1 MIRKIVL
8 SLVAILSCGAMA
20 MAQNKQV
27 TGTVTDPEGTAM
39 AGVTVQVEGT
49 LNATATNAAGQ
60 YSISAPAEANLVF
73 SYIGMAT
80 QTQPVGQRSVI
91 DVTMQSDS
99 QVMEDV
105 VVTAFGATKREAF
118 TGSAAE
124 VKAEDIAKVQT
135 SNVAQSLAGKVAGLQ
150 LVNASGK
157 PGSAP
162 SIRIRGFS
170 SINASQEPL
179 YVVDGIPYDGDL
191 NNINPA
197 DIESM
202 TVQKDATS
210 TSLYGARGA
219 NGVVMITTKRSK
231 SRDAIVNV
239 DAKWGV
245 TSKALQN
252 YDYITNPAEYYE
264 VYYSALNN
272 YLMNAQG
279 LDAIAANAK
288 ANQMITATSTNGGLA
303 YQIFNVPSNQYFIGL
318 DGKVNPRATM
328 GNVVN
333 YKGEDYLLTA
343 DNWDEEGYSAGFRQE
358 YNASVA
364 GSTDRMSMY
373 ASFGYLKDEGIV
385 SNTDMY
391 RYTARLRADYQAK
404 KWLSIGGNASF
415 SNYEWNQLSDEGASG
430 STGNVFA
437 FTSNIAPIYPVY
449 LRNPDGSKK
458 IDSNGHVMYDYG
470 DGMNAGLSR
479 PYLSQGN
486 ALSQVLLDKA
496 YTEGNAFTG
505 TAYAEAT
512 IIKGLKVRFNVGTG
526 LDEYR
531 GTDMSNP
538 YYGQFATQGGT
549 LSKSHGRTFYLNT
562 QELITY
568 NTTFCQDHSLDVM
581 AGHEYY
587 YKKAYSLSAYKTNL
601 FDVDYD
607 ELNGVIKDPGSS
619 ASGRSMYNTEGY
631 FGRIQYDYDGRI
643 FVNGS
648 YRRDASSNFHPD
660 HRWGNFW
667 SAGAGWLINK
677 ERWFNVSW
685 INMLKVKASIGSQG
699 NDGIGSFLYTDR
711 YSIVNDGAG
720 NVSLNWTGYGNKDIT
735 WETNTNMNVG
745 VDFGM
750 FNGRL
755 SGTVEY
761 FTRKTTDMLY
771 SFGVPGHL
779 GFLSYYD
786 NVGDM
791 KNSGIEIDV
800 QGVLV
805 NTKNVRWSVN
815 ANATHVKNKVLKI
828 ADENKS
834 IGVQGHAG
842 FESGNK
848 FIGEG
853 LSLYTFY
860 LPMYAGTDKETGEP
874 MWYKDEYEYDEN
886 GNVMRDETKSP
897 IVKNR
902 TVTKTY
908 SEATDYLCG
917 AAVPDLYGGFGTSI
931 EFYGVDFGVNF
942 TYQIG
947 GLTYDGQ
954 YASQMSSP
962 TSGSTGTN
970 IHRDIYTAWSQKG
983 EENNVPRWQYNDQ
996 YSASS
1001 SDRFL
1006 TSASYLN
1013 IQNAQLGY
1021 TIPAKLTKK
1030 FGVSM
1035 LRVYVAADNI
1045 WYWSKRQGLD
1055 PRQSFSGGSSAAY
1068 YAPVRT
1074 ISGGINIQF

>member
-1 MIRKIVL
+1 
-8 SLVAILSCGAMA
+8 MA
-20 MAQNKQV
+20 LAQNKQV
-27 TGTVTDPEGTAM
+27 TGTVTDPEGNALV
-39 AGVTVQVEGT
+39 GVTVVVEGT
-49 LNATATNAAGQ
+49 TNAAGTNASGQ
-60 YSISAPAEANLVF
+60 YSISAPAGANLQF

-80 QTQPVGQRSVI
+80 QTVPVGQRSVI
-91 DVTMQSDS
+91 DVTMQHDS
-99 QVMEDV
+99 QVMDDV

-124 VKAEDIAKVQT
+124 VKAEDISKVQN

-150 LVNASGK
+150 LVNSSGK

-162 SIRIRGFS
+162 SIRLRGFS
-170 SINASQEPL
+170 SINAGQEPL

-219 NGVVMITTKRSK
+219 NGVIMITTKRSK
-231 SRDAIVNV
+231 SRDAIINV

-245 TSKALQN
+245 TSKAVQN

-272 YLMNAQG
+272 YLQRAQKM
-279 LDAIAANAK
+279 DPIAANAR
-288 ANQMITATSTNGGLA
+288 ANQMLTATSTNGGLG
-303 YQIFNVPSNQYFIGL
+303 YQIFTVPTNQYFIGL
-318 DGKVNPRATM
+318 DGKVNPRATL
-328 GNVVN
+328 GRVIN
-333 YKGEDYLLTA
+333 YNNEDYYLTA
-343 DNWDEEGYSAGFRQE
+343 DNWDDEGYKTGLRQE

-364 GSTDRMSMY
+364 GSTDRISMY
-373 ASFGYLKDEGIV
+373 GSFGYLKDEGIV
-385 SNTDMY
+385 DNTDMF

-404 KWLSIGGNASF
+404 KWLSIGGNASYT
-415 SNYEWNQLSDEGASG
+415 NYRWNNLSDEGSSG

-458 IDSNGHVMYDYG
+458 IDQYGNTMYDYG
-470 DGMNAGLSR
+470 DGMNAGLQR
-479 PYLSQGN
+479 PYLPQGN
-486 ALSQVLLDKA
+486 ALSQVILNKN

-505 TAYAEAT
+505 TAYVEAT
-512 IIKGLKVRFNVGTG
+512 IVKGLKARFNVGTG

-531 GTDMSNP
+531 GTSMQNP
-538 YYGQFATQGGT
+538 YYGQFATDGGT
-549 LSKSHGRTFYLNT
+549 LSKSHGRSFYLNT
-562 QELITY
+562 QELLTY
-568 NTTFCQDHSLDVM
+568 NTTFCQQHSLDVM
-581 AGHEYY
+581 VGHEYY
-587 YKKAYSLSAYKTNL
+587 YNKATSLSAYHTKL
-601 FDVDYD
+601 YDPEYD
-607 ELNGVIKDPGSS
+607 ELSGAINDPGSS
-619 ASGRSMYNTEGY
+619 SSGRSFYNTEGY
-631 FGRIQYDYDGRI
+631 FGRIQYDFDSRI

-648 YRRDASSNFHPD
+648 YRRDASSKFHPD
-660 HRWGNFW
+660 NRWGNFW

-677 ERWFNVSW
+677 ERWFDVPW
-685 INMLKVKASIGSQG
+685 INMLKLKASIGSQG

-711 YSIVNDGAG
+711 YDIVNDGSG

-755 SGTVEY
+755 TGTIEY
-761 FTRKTTDMLY
+761 FSRKTTDMLY

-791 KNSGIEIDV
+791 RNSGVELDLH
-800 QGVLV
+800 GVLV

-815 ANATHVKNKVLKI
+815 LNATHVKNKVLYI
-828 ADENKS
+828 AEENKS
-834 IGVQGHAG
+834 TGVEGHPG

-848 FIGEG
+848 FVGEG

-860 LPMYAGTDKETGEP
+860 LPKYAGTDKETGEP
-874 MWYKDEYEYDEN
+874 MWYKDEYEMEQN
-886 GNVMRDETKSP
+886 EKGEWVVKRDATKSP

-917 AAVPDLYGGFGTSI
+917 SSIPDLYGGFGTSI
-931 EFYGVDFGVNF
+931 EFYGFDFGVNF

-947 GLTYDGQ
+947 GLTYDGD
-954 YASQMSSP
+954 YAKMTSSP
-962 TSGSTGTN
+962 VAGSTGTN
-970 IHRDIYTAWSQKG
+970 IHRDVYKAWSAEG
-983 EENNVPRWQYNDQ
+983 EENNIPRWQFNDQ
-996 YSASS
+996 YSSGT

-1021 TIPAKLTKK
+1021 TVPSKLTKK
-1030 FGVSM
+1030 FGVNM
-1035 LRVYVAADNI
+1035 LRVYVAADNV

-1055 PRQSFSGGSSAAY
+1055 PRQSFSGGASTAY
-1068 YAPVRT
+1068 YAPIRT

>member
-1 MIRKIVL
+1 
-8 SLVAILSCGAMA
+8 MA

-27 TGTVTDPEGTAM
+27 TGTVTDPEGAAM

-49 LNATATNAAGQ
+49 MNATATNAAGQ

-587 YKKAYSLSAYKTNL
+587 YKKSYSLSAYKTNL

>member
-27 TGTVTDPEGTAM
+27 TGTVTDPEGAAM

-49 LNATATNAAGQ
+49 MNATATNAAGQ

-73 SYIGMAT
+73 SYIGMAS

-91 DVTMQSDS
+91 NVTMQSDS

-486 ALSQVLLDKA
+486 ALSQVLLDKS

-568 NTTFCQDHSLDVM
+568 NTTFCQDHTLDVM

-587 YKKAYSLSAYKTNL
+587 YKKSYSLSAYKTNL

-874 MWYKDEYEYDEN
+874 MWYKDEYEYDAD

-970 IHRDIYTAWSQKG
+970 IHRDIYKAWSEKG

>member
-1 MIRKIVL
+1 
-8 SLVAILSCGAMA
+8 MA

-27 TGTVTDPEGTAM
+27 TGTVTDPEGAAM

-49 LNATATNAAGQ
+49 MNATATNAAGQ

-73 SYIGMAT
+73 SYIGMAS

-252 YDYITNPAEYYE
+252 YDYVTNPAEYYE

-279 LDAIAANAK
+279 LDPIAANAK

-303 YQIFNVPSNQYFIGL
+303 YQIYNVPAGQYFIGL

-343 DNWDEEGYSAGFRQE
+343 DDWDEEGYSTGFRQE

-568 NTTFCQDHSLDVM
+568 NTTFCQDHTLDVM

-587 YKKAYSLSAYKTNL
+587 YKKSYSLSAYKTNL
-601 FDVDYD
+601 FDVNYD

-720 NVSLNWTGYGNKDIT
+720 NVSLNWTGYGNKEIT
-735 WETNTNMNVG
+735 WETNTNVNVG

-791 KNSGIEIDV
+791 KNSGIEIDL

-874 MWYKDEYEYDEN
+874 MWYKDEYEYDAD

-970 IHRDIYTAWSQKG
+970 IHRDVYNAWSQKG

>member
-1 MIRKIVL
+1 
-8 SLVAILSCGAMA
+8 MA

-27 TGTVTDPEGTAM
+27 TGTVTDPEGAAM

-49 LNATATNAAGQ
+49 MNATATNAAGQ
-60 YSISAPAEANLVF
+60 YSISAPAEANLLF
-73 SYIGMAT
+73 SYIGMAS
-80 QTQPVGQRSVI
+80 QTQPVGQRTVI

-99 QVMEDV
+99 QVMDDV

-252 YDYITNPAEYYE
+252 YDYVTNPAEYYE

-279 LDAIAANAK
+279 LDPIAANAK

-303 YQIFNVPSNQYFIGL
+303 YQIYNVPAGQYFIGL

-343 DNWDEEGYSAGFRQE
+343 DDWDEEGYSTGFRQE

-415 SNYEWNQLSDEGASG
+415 SNYEWNQLSDEGASN

-568 NTTFCQDHSLDVM
+568 NTTFCQDHTLDVM

-587 YKKAYSLSAYKTNL
+587 YKKSYSLSAYKTNL
-601 FDVDYD
+601 FDVNYD

-848 FIGEG
+848 FVGEG

-886 GNVMRDETKSP
+886 GNVKRDETKSP

-962 TSGSTGTN
+962 IAGSTGTN
-970 IHRDIYTAWSQKG
+970 IHRDVYNAWSQKG

-996 YSASS
+996 NSASS

-1035 LRVYVAADNI
+1035 LRIYVAADNI

>member
-1 MIRKIVL
+1 
-8 SLVAILSCGAMA
+8 MA

-27 TGTVTDPEGTAM
+27 TGTVTDPEGAAM

-49 LNATATNAAGQ
+49 MNATATNAAGQ

-245 TSKALQN
+245 TSKALKN

-303 YQIFNVPSNQYFIGL
+303 YQIYNVPAGQYFIGL

-415 SNYEWNQLSDEGASG
+415 SNYEWNQLSDEGASN

-531 GTDMSNP
+531 GTDMANP

-568 NTTFCQDHSLDVM
+568 NTNFCQDHNLDVM
-581 AGHEYY
+581 VGHEYY
-587 YKKAYSLSAYKTNL
+587 YKKSYSLSAYKTNL

-791 KNSGIEIDV
+791 KNSGIEIDL

-848 FIGEG
+848 FVGEG

-874 MWYKDEYEYDEN
+874 MWYKDEYEYDAD
-886 GNVMRDETKSP
+886 GNVVRDETKSP

>member
-20 MAQNKQV
+20 LAQNKQV
-27 TGTVTDPEGTAM
+27 TGTVTDPEGAAM

-49 LNATATNAAGQ
+49 MNATATNAAGQ

-486 ALSQVLLDKA
+486 ALSQVLLDKS

-526 LDEYR
+526 LDEFR

-568 NTTFCQDHSLDVM
+568 NTTFCQDHTLDVM

-587 YKKAYSLSAYKTNL
+587 YKKSYSLSAYKTNL
-601 FDVDYD
+601 FDVNYD

>member
-20 MAQNKQV
+20 LAQNKQV
-27 TGTVTDPEGTAM
+27 TGTVTDPEGAAM

-49 LNATATNAAGQ
+49 MNATATNAAGQ
-60 YSISAPAEANLVF
+60 YSISAPAEANLLF
-73 SYIGMAT
+73 SYIGMAS
-80 QTQPVGQRSVI
+80 QTQPVGQRTVI

-279 LDAIAANAK
+279 LDPIAANAK

-303 YQIFNVPSNQYFIGL
+303 YQIYNVPAGQYFIGL

-343 DNWDEEGYSAGFRQE
+343 DDWDEEGYSAGFRQE

-415 SNYEWNQLSDEGASG
+415 SNYEWNQLSDEGKSS

-531 GTDMSNP
+531 GTDMANP

-568 NTTFCQDHSLDVM
+568 NTTFCQDHTLDVM

-587 YKKAYSLSAYKTNL
+587 YKKSYSLSAYKTNL
-601 FDVDYD
+601 FDVNYD

-735 WETNTNMNVG
+735 WETNTNVNVG

-848 FIGEG
+848 FVGEG

-886 GNVMRDETKSP
+886 GNVKRDETKSP

-962 TSGSTGTN
+962 IAGSTGTN
-970 IHRDIYTAWSQKG
+970 IHRDVYNAWREAG

-996 YSASS
+996 NSASS

-1035 LRVYVAADNI
+1035 LRIYVAADNI

-1055 PRQSFSGGSSAAY
+1055 PRQSFSGGSSSAY

>member
-1 MIRKIVL
+1 
-8 SLVAILSCGAMA
+8 MA

-27 TGTVTDPEGTAM
+27 TGTVTDPEGAAM

-49 LNATATNAAGQ
+49 MNATATNAAGQ

-73 SYIGMAT
+73 SYIGMAS
-80 QTQPVGQRSVI
+80 QTQPVGQRTVI

-99 QVMEDV
+99 QVMDDV

-279 LDAIAANAK
+279 LDPIAANAK

-526 LDEYR
+526 LDEFR

-568 NTTFCQDHSLDVM
+568 NTTFCQDHTLDVM

-587 YKKAYSLSAYKTNL
+587 YKKSYSLSAYKTNL
-601 FDVDYD
+601 FDVNYD

-886 GNVMRDETKSP
+886 GNVKRDETKSP

-970 IHRDIYTAWSQKG
+970 IHRDIYNAWSEKG

-996 YSASS
+996 NSASS

-1035 LRVYVAADNI
+1035 LRIYVAADNI

>member
-1 MIRKIVL
+1 
-8 SLVAILSCGAMA
+8 MA
-20 MAQNKQV
+20 LAQNKQV
-27 TGTVTDPEGTAM
+27 TGTVTDPEGAAM

-49 LNATATNAAGQ
+49 MNATATNAAGQ
-60 YSISAPAEANLVF
+60 YSISAPAEANLLF
-73 SYIGMAT
+73 SYIGMAS
-80 QTQPVGQRSVI
+80 QTQPVGQRTVI

-135 SNVAQSLAGKVAGLQ
+135 SNVAQSLAGRVAGLQ

-279 LDAIAANAK
+279 LDPIAANAK

-303 YQIFNVPSNQYFIGL
+303 YQIYNVPAGQYFIGL

-343 DNWDEEGYSAGFRQE
+343 DDWDEEGYSAGFRQE

-415 SNYEWNQLSDEGASG
+415 SNYEWNQLSDEGKSS

-479 PYLSQGN
+479 PYLPQGN

-531 GTDMSNP
+531 GTDMANP

-568 NTTFCQDHSLDVM
+568 NTTFCQDHTLDVM

-587 YKKAYSLSAYKTNL
+587 YKKSYSLSAYKTNL
-601 FDVDYD
+601 FDVNYD

-631 FGRIQYDYDGRI
+631 FGRIQYDYDDRI

-735 WETNTNMNVG
+735 WETNTNVNVG

-848 FIGEG
+848 FVGEG

-886 GNVMRDETKSP
+886 GNVKRDETKSP

-962 TSGSTGTN
+962 IAGSTGTN
-970 IHRDIYTAWSQKG
+970 IHRDVYNAWREAG

-996 YSASS
+996 NSASS

-1035 LRVYVAADNI
+1035 LRIYVAADNI

-1055 PRQSFSGGSSAAY
+1055 PRQSFSGGSSSAY

>member
-1 MIRKIVL
+1 
-8 SLVAILSCGAMA
+8 MA
-20 MAQNKQV
+20 LAQNKQV
-27 TGTVTDPEGTAM
+27 TGTVVDSEGTPL

-49 LNATATNAAGQ
+49 TNATGTNAAGQ
-60 YSISAPAEANLVF
+60 YSISAPAGANLLF
-73 SYIGMAT
+73 SYIGMTT
-80 QTQPVGQRSVI
+80 QSQPVGQRAVI
-91 DVTMQSDS
+91 DVTMQADS
-99 QVMEDV
+99 QVMDDV
-105 VVTAFGATKREAF
+105 IVTAFGSTKREAF

-124 VKAEDIAKVQT
+124 VKAGDIAKVQT

-150 LVNASGK
+150 LVNSSGK
-157 PGSAP
+157 PGSSP

-170 SINASQEPL
+170 SINAGQEPL

-245 TSKALQN
+245 TSKAVRN

-264 VYYSALNN
+264 VYYAALNN
-272 YLMNAQG
+272 YLMANG
-279 LDAIAANAK
+279 MDAIAANAR

-303 YQIFNVPSNQYFIGL
+303 YQIYKVPTGQYFIGL

-333 YKGEDYLLTA
+333 YKGTDYLLTA
-343 DNWDEEGYSAGFRQE
+343 DNWDDEGYSTGLRQE
-358 YNASVA
+358 YNASVS
-364 GSTDRMSMY
+364 GSSDRISMY
-373 ASFGYLKDEGIV
+373 GSFGYLKDEGIV
-385 SNTDMY
+385 NNTDMY

-404 KWLSIGGNASF
+404 KWLSIGGNASY
-415 SNYEWNQLSDEGASG
+415 SNYKWNNLSGEGSSG
-430 STGNVFA
+430 STDNIFA

-449 LRNPDGSKK
+449 LRHPDGSKM
-458 IDSNGHVMYDYG
+458 IDSNGLTMFDYG

-479 PYLSQGN
+479 PFLPQGN
-486 ALSQVLLDKA
+486 ALSQVLLNKN
-496 YTEGNAFTG
+496 YSEGNAFTG
-505 TAYAEAT
+505 TAYVEAT
-512 IIKGLKVRFNVGTG
+512 IIKGLKLRFNVGTG

-531 GTDMSNP
+531 STSMQNP
-538 YYGQFATQGGT
+538 YYGQFATTGGT
-549 LSKSHGRTFYLNT
+549 LSKGHGRTFYLNT

-568 NTTFCQDHSLDVM
+568 NTNFCQDHNLDVM
-581 AGHEYY
+581 VGHEYY
-587 YKKAYSLSAYKTNL
+587 YNKGYSLSAYKTNL
-601 FDVDYD
+601 FDVEYD

-619 ASGRSMYNTEGY
+619 ASSRSMYNTEGY
-631 FGRIQYDYDGRI
+631 FGRVQYDYDGRI

-648 YRRDASSNFHPD
+648 YRRDASSKFHPD

-667 SAGAGWLINK
+667 SAGAGWMISN
-677 ERWFNVSW
+677 ERWFDVPW

-699 NDGIGSFLYTDR
+699 NDGISSYLYTDR
-711 YSIVNDGAG
+711 YEIVNDGQG

-735 WETNTNMNVG
+735 WEANTNMNVG

-755 SGTVEY
+755 TGTVEY
-761 FTRKTTDMLY
+761 FARTTTDMLY
-771 SFGVPGHL
+771 LFGVPGHL

-791 KNSGIEIDV
+791 RNSGVEIDLH
-800 QGVLV
+800 GVLV
-805 NTKNVRWSVN
+805 NTEKVRWSVN
-815 ANATHVKNKVLKI
+815 VNATHVKNKVLKI

-834 IGVQGHAG
+834 IGVDGHAG
-842 FESGNK
+842 FESGSK
-848 FIGEG
+848 FVGEG

-860 LPMYAGTDKETGEP
+860 IPKYAGTDKETGEP
-874 MWYKDEYEYDEN
+874 MWYKDEYEYNED
-886 GNVMRDETKSP
+886 GTVKRDETKTP

-908 SEATDYLCG
+908 SEATSYLCG
-917 AAVPDLYGGFGTSI
+917 TAVPDLYGGFGTSV
-931 EFYGVDFGVNF
+931 EFYGFDFGVNF

-947 GLTYDGQ
+947 GLTYDGD
-954 YASQMSSP
+954 YASLMASP
-962 TSGSTGTN
+962 RSGSTGTN
-970 IHRDIYTAWSQKG
+970 IHRDVYTAWSQKG
-983 EENNVPRWQYNDQ
+983 EENNIPRWQYGDQ
-996 YSASS
+996 YSASQ

-1021 TIPAKLTKK
+1021 TIPSKLTKK
-1030 FGVSM
+1030 FGVST
-1035 LRVYVAADNI
+1035 LRIYVAADNI

-1055 PRQSFSGGSSAAY
+1055 PRQSFSGGASNAY

>member
-1 MIRKIVL
+1 
-8 SLVAILSCGAMA
+8 MA
-20 MAQNKQV
+20 LAQNKQV
-27 TGTVTDPEGTAM
+27 TGTVTDPEGAAM

-49 LNATATNAAGQ
+49 MNATATNAAGQ
-60 YSISAPAEANLVF
+60 YSISAPAEANLLF
-73 SYIGMAT
+73 SYIGMAS
-80 QTQPVGQRSVI
+80 QTQPVGQRTVI

-279 LDAIAANAK
+279 LDPIAANAK

-303 YQIFNVPSNQYFIGL
+303 YQIYNVPAGQYFIGL

-343 DNWDEEGYSAGFRQE
+343 DDWDEEGYSAGFRQE

-415 SNYEWNQLSDEGASG
+415 SNYEWNQLSDEGKSS

-531 GTDMSNP
+531 GTDMANP

-568 NTTFCQDHSLDVM
+568 NTTFCQDHTLDVM

-587 YKKAYSLSAYKTNL
+587 YKKSYSLSAYKTNL
-601 FDVDYD
+601 FDVNYD

-735 WETNTNMNVG
+735 WETNTNVNVG

-848 FIGEG
+848 FVGEG

-886 GNVMRDETKSP
+886 GNVKRDETKSP

-962 TSGSTGTN
+962 IAGSTGTN
-970 IHRDIYTAWSQKG
+970 IHRDVYNAWREAG

-996 YSASS
+996 NSASS

-1035 LRVYVAADNI
+1035 LRIYVAADNI

>member
-27 TGTVTDPEGTAM
+27 TGTVTDPEGNPVVGA
-39 AGVTVQVEGT
+39 TVLVEGT
-49 LNATATNAAGQ
+49 MNATATSVTGQ
-60 YSISAPAEANLVF
+60 YSISAPAEANLQF
-73 SYIGMAT
+73 SSVGFAT
-80 QTQPVGQRSVI
+80 MTQAVGQRSVI
-91 DVTMQSDS
+91 DVVMQHETQMVD
-99 QVMEDV
+99 DV
-105 VVTAFGATKREAF
+105 IVTAFGATKREAF

-170 SINASQEPL
+170 SINAGQEPL

-231 SRDAIVNV
+231 SRDAVVNV

-245 TSKALQN
+245 TSKAVQN

-264 VYYSALNN
+264 IYYAALNN
-272 YLMNAQG
+272 YLMNNG
-279 LDAIAANAK
+279 MDAIAANAR
-288 ANQMITATSTNGGLA
+288 ANEMITATSTNGGLA
-303 YQIFNVPSNQYFIGL
+303 YQIYNVPSNQYFIGL

-333 YKGEDYLLTA
+333 YKGKDYLLTA
-343 DNWDEEGYSAGFRQE
+343 DNWDDEGYSTGFRQE
-358 YNASVA
+358 YNASVS
-364 GSTDRMSMY
+364 GSSDRISMY
-373 ASFGYLKDEGIV
+373 GSFGYLKDEGIV

-404 KWLSIGGNASF
+404 KWLSIGANASY
-415 SNYEWNQLSDEGASG
+415 SNYKWNQLSDEGASG

-449 LRNPDGSKK
+449 LRNPDGSKM
-458 IDSNGHVMYDYG
+458 IDANGITMYDYG

-486 ALSQVLLDKA
+486 ALSQVLLDKN

-505 TAYAEAT
+505 TAYVEAT
-512 IIKGLKVRFNVGTG
+512 IIKGLKLRFNVGTG

-538 YYGQFATQGGT
+538 YYGQFATTGGT
-549 LSKSHGRTFYLNT
+549 LSKSHGRSFYLNT

-568 NTTFCQDHSLDVM
+568 NTTFCQDHSIDVM
-581 AGHEYY
+581 VGHEYY
-587 YKKAYSLSAYKTNL
+587 YNKGYSLGAYKTNL
-601 FDVDYD
+601 FDVNYD

-619 ASGRSMYNTEGY
+619 SSSRSMYNTEGY
-631 FGRIQYDYDGRI
+631 FGRLQYDYDGRI

-648 YRRDASSNFHPD
+648 YRRDASSKFHPD

-677 ERWFNVSW
+677 ERWFDVPW

-699 NDGIGSFLYTDR
+699 NDGISSYLYTDR
-711 YSIVNDGAG
+711 YEIVNDGAG

-750 FNGRL
+750 FGGRF
-755 SGTVEY
+755 SGTIEY
-761 FTRKTTDMLY
+761 FSRKTTDMLY

-791 KNSGIEIDV
+791 RNSGVELDLH
-800 QGVLV
+800 GVLV
-805 NTKNVRWSVN
+805 NTKNVRWSIN
-815 ANATHVKNKVLKI
+815 ANATHVKNKVLYI
-828 ADENKS
+828 AEENKS
-834 IGVQGHAG
+834 LGVEGHPG
-842 FESGNK
+842 FESNNK
-848 FIGEG
+848 FVGEG

-874 MWYKDEYEYDEN
+874 MWYKDEYEMNED
-886 GNVMRDETKSP
+886 GTVKRDETKSP

-902 TVTKTY
+902 TVTKVY

-917 AAVPDLYGGFGTSI
+917 SAVPDLYGGFGTSV
-931 EFYGVDFGVNF
+931 EFFGFDFGVNF

-947 GLTYDGQ
+947 GLTYDGD
-954 YASQMSSP
+954 YAGMMSSP
-962 TSGSTGTN
+962 VAGSTGTN
-970 IHRDIYTAWSQKG
+970 IHRDVYTAWRAAG
-983 EENNVPRWQYNDQ
+983 EENNIPRWQFGDQ
-996 YSASS
+996 YSAAS

-1030 FGVSM
+1030 FGVST
-1035 LRVYVAADNI
+1035 LRIYVAADNI

-1055 PRQSFSGGSSAAY
+1055 PRQSFSGGASTAY

>member
-27 TGTVTDPEGTAM
+27 TGTVTDPEGAAM

-49 LNATATNAAGQ
+49 MNATATNAAGQ

-73 SYIGMAT
+73 SYIGMAS

-124 VKAEDIAKVQT
+124 VKAEDISKVQT

-245 TSKALQN
+245 TSKALKN

-303 YQIFNVPSNQYFIGL
+303 YQIYNVPAGQYFIGL

-415 SNYEWNQLSDEGASG
+415 SNYEWNQLSDEGASN

-531 GTDMSNP
+531 GTDMANP

-568 NTTFCQDHSLDVM
+568 NTNFCQDHNLDVM
-581 AGHEYY
+581 VGHEYY
-587 YKKAYSLSAYKTNL
+587 YKKSYSLSAYKTNL

-660 HRWGNFW
+660 YRWGNFW

-677 ERWFNVSW
+677 ERWFDVPW
-685 INMLKVKASIGSQG
+685 INMLKLKASVGSQG

-720 NVSLNWTGYGNKDIT
+720 NVSLNWTGYGNKEIT
-735 WETNTNMNVG
+735 WETNTNVNVG

-791 KNSGIEIDV
+791 KNSGVELDLH
-800 QGVLV
+800 GVLV

-886 GNVMRDETKSP
+886 GNVLRDETKSP

-1035 LRVYVAADNI
+1035 LRIYVAADNI

>member
-20 MAQNKQV
+20 LAQNKQV
-27 TGTVTDPEGTAM
+27 TGTVTDPEGAAM

-49 LNATATNAAGQ
+49 MNATATNAAGQ
-60 YSISAPAEANLVF
+60 YSISAPAEANLLF
-73 SYIGMAT
+73 SYIGMAS
-80 QTQPVGQRSVI
+80 QTQPVGQRTVI

-135 SNVAQSLAGKVAGLQ
+135 SNVAQSLAGRVAGLQ

-279 LDAIAANAK
+279 LDPIAANAK

-303 YQIFNVPSNQYFIGL
+303 YQIYNVPAGQYFIGL

-343 DNWDEEGYSAGFRQE
+343 DDWDEEGYSAGFRQE

-415 SNYEWNQLSDEGASG
+415 SNYEWNQLSDEGKSS

-479 PYLSQGN
+479 PYLPQGN

-531 GTDMSNP
+531 GTDMANP

-568 NTTFCQDHSLDVM
+568 NTTFCQDHTLDVM

-587 YKKAYSLSAYKTNL
+587 YKKSYSLSAYKTNL
-601 FDVDYD
+601 FDVNYD

-631 FGRIQYDYDGRI
+631 FGRIQYDYDDRI

-735 WETNTNMNVG
+735 WETNTNVNVG

-848 FIGEG
+848 FVGEG

-886 GNVMRDETKSP
+886 GNVKRDETKSP

-962 TSGSTGTN
+962 IAGSTGTN
-970 IHRDIYTAWSQKG
+970 IHRDVYNAWREAG

-996 YSASS
+996 NSASS

-1035 LRVYVAADNI
+1035 LRIYVAADNI

-1055 PRQSFSGGSSAAY
+1055 PRQSFSGGSSSAY

>member
-1 MIRKIVL
+1 
-8 SLVAILSCGAMA
+8 MA
-20 MAQNKQV
+20 LAQNKQV
-27 TGTVTDPEGTAM
+27 TGTVTDPEGAAM

-49 LNATATNAAGQ
+49 MNATATNAAGQ
-60 YSISAPAEANLVF
+60 YSISAPAEANLLF
-73 SYIGMAT
+73 SYIGMAS
-80 QTQPVGQRSVI
+80 QTQPVGQRTVI

-279 LDAIAANAK
+279 LDPIAANAK

-303 YQIFNVPSNQYFIGL
+303 YQIYNVPAGQYFIGL

-343 DNWDEEGYSAGFRQE
+343 DDWDEEGYSAGFRQE

-415 SNYEWNQLSDEGASG
+415 SNYEWNQLSDEGKSS

-531 GTDMSNP
+531 GTDMANP

-568 NTTFCQDHSLDVM
+568 NTTFCQDHTLDVM

-587 YKKAYSLSAYKTNL
+587 YKKSYSLSAYKTNL
-601 FDVDYD
+601 FDVNYD

-735 WETNTNMNVG
+735 WETNTNVNVG

-848 FIGEG
+848 FVGEG

-886 GNVMRDETKSP
+886 GNVKRDETKSP

-962 TSGSTGTN
+962 IAGSTGTN
-970 IHRDIYTAWSQKG
+970 IHRDVYNAWREAG

-996 YSASS
+996 NSASS

-1035 LRVYVAADNI
+1035 LRIYVAADNI

-1055 PRQSFSGGSSAAY
+1055 PRQSFSGGSSSAY

>member
-20 MAQNKQV
+20 LAQNKQV
-27 TGTVTDPEGTAM
+27 TGTVTDPEGAAM

-49 LNATATNAAGQ
+49 MNATATNAAGQ
-60 YSISAPAEANLVF
+60 YSISAPAEANLLF
-73 SYIGMAT
+73 SYIGMAS
-80 QTQPVGQRSVI
+80 QTQPVGQRTVI

-279 LDAIAANAK
+279 LDPIAANAK

-303 YQIFNVPSNQYFIGL
+303 YQIYNVPAGQYFIGL

-343 DNWDEEGYSAGFRQE
+343 DDWDEEGYSAGFRQE

-415 SNYEWNQLSDEGASG
+415 SNYEWNQLSDEGKSS

-531 GTDMSNP
+531 GTDMANP

-568 NTTFCQDHSLDVM
+568 NTTFCQDHTLDVM

-587 YKKAYSLSAYKTNL
+587 YKKSYSLSAYKTNL
-601 FDVDYD
+601 FDVNYD

-631 FGRIQYDYDGRI
+631 FGRIQYDYDDRI

-735 WETNTNMNVG
+735 WETNTNVNVG

-848 FIGEG
+848 FVGEG

-886 GNVMRDETKSP
+886 GNVKRDETKSP

-962 TSGSTGTN
+962 IAGSTGTN
-970 IHRDIYTAWSQKG
+970 IHRDVYNAWREAG

-996 YSASS
+996 NSASS

-1035 LRVYVAADNI
+1035 LRIYVAADNI

-1055 PRQSFSGGSSAAY
+1055 PRQSFSGGSSSAY

>member
-1 MIRKIVL
+1 
-8 SLVAILSCGAMA
+8 MA
-20 MAQNKQV
+20 LAQNKQV
-27 TGTVTDPEGTAM
+27 TGTVTDPEGAAM

-49 LNATATNAAGQ
+49 MNATATNAAGQ
-60 YSISAPAEANLVF
+60 YSISAPAEANLLF
-73 SYIGMAT
+73 SYIGMAS
-80 QTQPVGQRSVI
+80 QTQPVGQRTVI

-99 QVMEDV
+99 QVMDDV

-252 YDYITNPAEYYE
+252 YDYVTNPAEYYE

-279 LDAIAANAK
+279 LDPIAANAK

-303 YQIFNVPSNQYFIGL
+303 YQIYNVPAGQYFIGL

-328 GNVVN
+328 GNVVT

-343 DNWDEEGYSAGFRQE
+343 DDWDEEGYSAGFRQE

-415 SNYEWNQLSDEGASG
+415 SNYEWNQLSDEGASN

-568 NTTFCQDHSLDVM
+568 NTTFCQDHTLDVM

-587 YKKAYSLSAYKTNL
+587 YKKSYSLSAYKTNL
-601 FDVDYD
+601 FDVNYD

-735 WETNTNMNVG
+735 WETNTNVNVG

-848 FIGEG
+848 FVGEG

-874 MWYKDEYEYDEN
+874 MWYKDEYEYDAD

-947 GLTYDGQ
+947 GLTYDSQ

-962 TSGSTGTN
+962 IAGSTGTN
-970 IHRDIYTAWSQKG
+970 IHRDVYNAWREAG
-983 EENNVPRWQYNDQ
+983 EENNIPRWQYNDQ
-996 YSASS
+996 NSASS

-1035 LRVYVAADNI
+1035 LRIYVAADNI

>member
-1 MIRKIVL
+1 
-8 SLVAILSCGAMA
+8 MA

-27 TGTVTDPEGTAM
+27 TGTVTDPEGAAM

-49 LNATATNAAGQ
+49 MNATATNAAGQ
-60 YSISAPAEANLVF
+60 YSISAPSEANLVF

-135 SNVAQSLAGKVAGLQ
+135 SNVTQSLAGKVAGLQ

-245 TSKALQN
+245 TSKALKN

-303 YQIFNVPSNQYFIGL
+303 YQIYNVPAGQYFIGL

-415 SNYEWNQLSDEGASG
+415 SNYEWNQLSDEGASN

-531 GTDMSNP
+531 GTDMANP

-568 NTTFCQDHSLDVM
+568 NTNFCQDHNLDVM
-581 AGHEYY
+581 VGHEYY
-587 YKKAYSLSAYKTNL
+587 YKKSYSLSAYKTNL
-601 FDVDYD
+601 FDVNYD

-791 KNSGIEIDV
+791 KNSGIEIDL

-848 FIGEG
+848 FVGEG

-874 MWYKDEYEYDEN
+874 MWYKDEYEYDAD

-970 IHRDIYTAWSQKG
+970 IHRDIYNAWSEKG

>member
-20 MAQNKQV
+20 LAQNKQV
-27 TGTVTDPEGTAM
+27 TGTVTDPEGAAM

-49 LNATATNAAGQ
+49 MNATATNAAGQ
-60 YSISAPAEANLVF
+60 YSISAPAEANLLF
-73 SYIGMAT
+73 SYIGMAS
-80 QTQPVGQRSVI
+80 QTQPVGQRTVI

-279 LDAIAANAK
+279 LDPIAANAK

-303 YQIFNVPSNQYFIGL
+303 YQIYNVPAGQYFIGL

-343 DNWDEEGYSAGFRQE
+343 DDWDEEGYSAGFRQE

-415 SNYEWNQLSDEGASG
+415 SNYEWNQLSDEGKSS

-531 GTDMSNP
+531 GTDMANP

-568 NTTFCQDHSLDVM
+568 NTTFCQDHTLDVM

-587 YKKAYSLSAYKTNL
+587 YKKSYSLSAYKTNL
-601 FDVDYD
+601 FDVNYD

-735 WETNTNMNVG
+735 WETNTNVNVG

-848 FIGEG
+848 FVGEG

-886 GNVMRDETKSP
+886 GNVKRDETKSP

-962 TSGSTGTN
+962 IAGSTGTN
-970 IHRDIYTAWSQKG
+970 IHRDVYNAWREAG

-996 YSASS
+996 NSASS

-1035 LRVYVAADNI
+1035 LRIYVAADNI

>member
-27 TGTVTDPEGTAM
+27 TGTVTDPEGAAM

-49 LNATATNAAGQ
+49 MNATATNAAGQ
-60 YSISAPAEANLVF
+60 YSISAPSEANLVF

-245 TSKALQN
+245 TSKALKN

-303 YQIFNVPSNQYFIGL
+303 YQIYNVPAGQYFIGL

-343 DNWDEEGYSAGFRQE
+343 DNWDDEGYSAGFRQE

-415 SNYEWNQLSDEGASG
+415 SNYEWNQLSDEGASN

-568 NTTFCQDHSLDVM
+568 NTNFCQDHNLDVM
-581 AGHEYY
+581 VGHEYY
-587 YKKAYSLSAYKTNL
+587 YKKSYSLSAYKTNL
-601 FDVDYD
+601 FDVNYD

-791 KNSGIEIDV
+791 KNSGIEIDL

-848 FIGEG
+848 FVGEG

-874 MWYKDEYEYDEN
+874 MWYKDEYEYDAD

-970 IHRDIYTAWSQKG
+970 IHRDIYNAWSEKG

-1006 TSASYLN
+1006 TNASYLN

-1030 FGVSM
+1030 FGVST
-1035 LRVYVAADNI
+1035 LRIYVAADNI

>member
-27 TGTVTDPEGTAM
+27 TGTVTDPEGAAM

-49 LNATATNAAGQ
+49 MNATATNAAGQ

-73 SYIGMAT
+73 SYIGMAS

-124 VKAEDIAKVQT
+124 VKAEDISKVQT

-415 SNYEWNQLSDEGASG
+415 SNYEWNQLSDEGSSG

-486 ALSQVLLDKA
+486 ALSQVLLDKS

-581 AGHEYY
+581 VGHEYY
-587 YKKAYSLSAYKTNL
+587 YKKSYSLSAYKTNL
-601 FDVDYD
+601 FDVNYD

-619 ASGRSMYNTEGY
+619 ASGRAMYNTEGY

-660 HRWGNFW
+660 YRWGNFW

-677 ERWFNVSW
+677 ERWFDVPW
-685 INMLKVKASIGSQG
+685 INMLKLKASVGSQG

-720 NVSLNWTGYGNKDIT
+720 NVSLNWTGYGNKEIT
-735 WETNTNMNVG
+735 WETNTNVNVG

-791 KNSGIEIDV
+791 KNSGIELDLH
-800 QGVLV
+800 GVLV

-834 IGVQGHAG
+834 IGVEGHAG
-842 FESGNK
+842 FESSNK
-848 FIGEG
+848 FVGEG

-860 LPMYAGTDKETGEP
+860 LPKYAGTDKETGEP
-874 MWYKDEYEYDEN
+874 MWYKDEYEYDEK
-886 GNVMRDETKSP
+886 GNILRDETKSP

-908 SEATDYLCG
+908 SEATNYLCG

-947 GLTYDGQ
+947 GLTYDSQ

-970 IHRDIYTAWSQKG
+970 IHRDIYNAWSQAG

-1035 LRVYVAADNI
+1035 LRIYVAADNI

-1068 YAPVRT
+1068 YAPIRT